1 MRQSTF
7 EHARQCGLVRRFASG
22 AAPVMLLALLLA
34 LSACGHK
41 DFQDGDVRAVKAV
54 YTGTVI
60 NVTEIMVLESPDNV
74 RAGVGAAIGAGLGGG
89 LGYIVGETS
98 GLVIGGLIGAY
109 GGSEV
114 AGGGKYGTR
123 QYPAMHI
130 TMDLDNGRT
139 LVVVQG
145 YDEYFVKGDKV
156 RVLNMGDGRA
166 RVQLQ

>member
-7 EHARQCGLVRRFASG
+7 ENGRLRGLAGRLASG
-22 AAPVMLLALLLA
+22 VLLVLVLA
-34 LSACGHK
+34 FSACGHK
-41 DFQDGDVRAVKAV
+41 DFEDGDVRAVKGV
-54 YTGTVI
+54 YTGTVT

-74 RAGVGAAIGAGLGGG
+74 RAGVGAAIGAGIGGG

-98 GLVIGGLIGAY
+98 GLVIGGLVGAY

-114 AGGGKYGTR
+114 AGGGKYGSR